1 MVSQKEH
8 WLRSKAW
15 WDLLIALAST
25 VLMTTGKTLHP
36 SSLRLLTHDMR
47 LSGLT
52 FKVTLLMT
60 LHYTCC
66 PMSWRDWKGKER
78 GKRRESTRKQVELQN
93 KDRVTREPSLT
104 YSTRKNTWKREAKKS
119 VQREK

>member
-66 PMSWRDWKGKER
+66 PMNWRDWKGKER

-93 KDRVTREPSLT
+93 K
-104 YSTRKNTWKREAKKS
+104 
-119 VQREK
+119 